1 MRVKARRRGERRGGY
16 LGRESLEAL
25 EGNGGTLG
33 SKHGR
38 DEGVRGEGNEGRWG
52 RRRSKRKEKQTL
64 EIKGRARVKNNQH
77 THNRRRRHRAEL
89 SALKN

>member
-1 MRVKARRRGERRGGY
+1 MRVKVRREEKGVEGY

-52 RRRSKRKEKQTL
+52 RRRSKEKETD
-64 EIKGRARVKNNQH
+64 A
-77 THNRRRRHRAEL
+77 
-89 SALKN
+89 